1 MIAQGKVIAK
11 EAGIAP
17 EEGQVT
23 KRGAP
28 SMDFYEFIVEQFNKI
43 KDYEKEMPAA
53 KSPKTKKEI
62 KNRISSLKSK
72 VYEKISLRVEKL
84 KLALHLRI
92 C

>member
-28 SMDFYEFIVEQFNKI
+28 SMDFYKYFVEQFNKI
-43 KDYEKEMPAA
+43 KDYEKEIANDP
-53 KSPKTKKEI
+53 STK
-62 KNRISSLKSK
+62 
-72 VYEKISLRVEKL
+72 
-84 KLALHLRI
+84 
-92 C
+92 